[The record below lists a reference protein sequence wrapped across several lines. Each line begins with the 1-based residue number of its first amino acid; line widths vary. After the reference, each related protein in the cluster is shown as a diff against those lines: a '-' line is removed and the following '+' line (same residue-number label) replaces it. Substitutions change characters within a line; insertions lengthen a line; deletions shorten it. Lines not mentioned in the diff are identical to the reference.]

1 MKQRI
6 KNTIIRI
13 LECFQKKEIIT
24 KNIVTLAPNELLK
37 DKVAM
42 VTGGAGGIGRAIAE
56 AFMKSGAT
64 VIITGRNMEKLNA
77 CCSELSSSLN
87 LQNRIFPLELD
98 NNQPDTFNDKLDE
111 AIKISGADKINILV
125 NNAGILGGNI
135 RDVKPE
141 EFDKIMSTNL
151 RGTFFLCQTF
161 GKYFK
166 HNKIEGNILNISS
179 SSGLRP
185 ADSAYSL
192 SKWGIRAMTLGLAKS
207 FIPYGIVV
215 NGLAPGPTATT
226 MLTKDVSNLSNKL
239 APNGRY
245 ATPEEIANMAVFL
258 VSDMGKTIVGDT
270 VFMTGGSALITYD
283 DYNYSF

>member
-1 MKQRI
+1 MKKKVKRVI
-6 KNTIIRI
+6 KRV

-24 KNIVTLAPNELLK
+24 KNIVTLAPNELLI
-37 DKVAM
+37 DRVAM

-64 VIITGRNMEKLNA
+64 VIITGRNKEKLNA
-77 CCSELSSSLN
+77 CCSELSESTK

-111 AIKISGADKINILV
+111 AIKISGANKIDILV
-125 NNAGILGGNI
+125 NNAGILGGSI
-135 RDVKPE
+135 RNVKPE
-141 EFDKIMSTNL
+141 EFDKIMNTNL
-151 RGTFFLCQTF
+151 RGSFFLSQTF

-166 HNKIEGNILNISS
+166 QNKIKGNILNVSS

-185 ADSAYSL
+185 AESAYSL

-215 NGLAPGPTATT
+215 NGIAPGQTATN
-226 MLTKDVSNLSNKL
+226 MLTRDVSNLE
-239 APNGRY
+239 PNGY
-245 ATPEEIANMAVFL
+245 PPEW
-258 VSDMGKTIVGDT
+258 
-270 VFMTGGSALITYD
+270 
-283 DYNYSF
+283 